1 MQTQSSQTSPK
12 LLRSFFDNLDNNMS
26 ADSHSEDETIR
37 TKTVAVIQMNDFDES
52 KNKIKETFT
61 IRNKS
66 KRLDGVT
73 YTQISEYKTDL
84 NAIDKP
90 IVKINESFLLDSEE
104 KTSGSVLES
113 IEPFIESAISLEL
126 NEINNSSDESTKT
139 DGLSENSNNQN
150 KESKES
156 ETDESISYARSL
168 VDTTEDRIETKPE
181 ALLEVDKS
189 SNDKIENFKNQKDD
203 NIVTLSIID
212 SLDIENSNKEAQEPI
227 LHVNNDKN
235 GQKDSKSVNSLIIDD
250 KPIIEIEDLLEI
262 NNHTILNEEIQK
274 IDIKTDDNSINQQ
287 LQPQNTLDNPI
298 NELKESL
305 DIQNKDA
312 NETKI
317 NYLLESSEI
326 NNNLNDE
333 IVTLEDEKKEPSDE
347 RVKDLDNNISKT
359 DASMLENSNLTV
371 NNKIEDSK
379 NQNQDN
385 NYSNNETQES
395 IIDSNDKKED
405 QKDRNPISLLIIVD
419 KPIVEINPVI
429 KNESTTETKNSL
441 EPLDESS
448 NSQNKRNIER
458 KEPETEDTLIEN
470 NLPKTDALML
480 EKSTVKAG
488 DKIKESENENIFD
501 SNKEPI
507 IDNKN
512 EIKEGQKDIIGDKP
526 IIEINPIFKNES
538 TETKNS
544 DENSNNQMFNQNE
557 VNIESNDPETENK
570 IEIKPDTLL
579 EIIHLNT
586 GKVDKSSNNQ
596 NEIKGDHEDKPIIET
611 NPVVKNETENFLEI
625 NNSDT
630 VKLDESLNERVE
642 PLDEV
647 SSNDP
652 DESTDLNEK
661 NEPEIAIKTKILS
674 FSTIELTQI
683 TDKITQIYEYP
694 FDFYNNAD
702 NFNKTLSKSSIIY
715 NSKY

>member
-150 KESKES
+150 KESKEP

-168 VDTTEDRIETKPE
+168 VDTPEDRIETKPE
-181 ALLEVDKS
+181 ALLEVDES
-189 SNDKIENFKNQKDD
+189 SNDKIENSKNQKDD

-235 GQKDSKSVNSLIIDD
+235 GQKDSKSVNSLIIGD
-250 KPIIEIEDLLEI
+250 KPKIEIEDLLEI

-429 KNESTTETKNSL
+429 KNESTTETKNLL

-470 NLPKTDALML
+470 IIPKTDALMP

-488 DKIKESENENIFD
+488 DKIKDSENENIFD

-526 IIEINPIFKNES
+526 IIEINEIFKIES

-652 DESTDLNEK
+652 DESIDLNEK
-661 NEPEIAIKTKILS
+661 NEPEIARKTKILS

-702 NFNKTLSKSSIIY
+702 NFNKIISKSSIIY

>member
-150 KESKES
+150 KESKEP

-168 VDTTEDRIETKPE
+168 VDTPEDRIETKPE
-181 ALLEVDKS
+181 ALLEVDES
-189 SNDKIENFKNQKDD
+189 SNDKIENSKNQKDD

-235 GQKDSKSVNSLIIDD
+235 GQKDSKSVNSLIIGD
-250 KPIIEIEDLLEI
+250 KPKIEIEDLLEI

-429 KNESTTETKNSL
+429 KNESTTETKNLL

-470 NLPKTDALML
+470 IIPKTDALMP

-488 DKIKESENENIFD
+488 DKIKDSENENIFD

-544 DENSNNQMFNQNE
+544 DENSNNQMFKQNE
-557 VNIESNDPETENK
+557 VNIKSNDPETENK

-652 DESTDLNEK
+652 DELIDLNEK
-661 NEPEIAIKTKILS
+661 NEPEIARKTKILS

-694 FDFYNNAD
+694 FDFYNNTD
-702 NFNKTLSKSSIIY
+702 NFNKIISKSSIIY